1 MTLNG
6 TLNDDEEFVTAD
18 PPAWMLEAVR
28 SLHDEVSP
36 ENNEANDD
44 EMES

>member
-1 MTLNG
+1 MTLNA
-6 TLNDDEEFVTAD
+6 TLNEDEEFVTAD

-28 SLHDEVSP
+28 SLHGDDSP
-36 ENNEANDD
+36 ESDETSDE